1 MTSFNVN
8 KIRINQKDIE
18 KGQKIVAAIYLLT
31 NHLPENDTIRQAL
44 RSLSVSLVKTS
55 FLEQSSILSQI
66 EMLLGAAT
74 LSGLITEKNSSIVI
88 YEAKHFC
95 EILNNEENLPSMKDL
110 FTNNETNK
118 IQETNPI
125 KDIKKTQNI
134 DPYKSQGHFNHPM
147 SYKKNPL
154 NKVTREDKILAF
166 INDRKSAVIKDITSL
181 FPDVSE
187 KTVQRELSKLIDSG
201 RIIKRGSKRWS
212 IYMAVNSLL

>member
-1 MTSFNVN
+1 MTSFNIN
-8 KIRINQKDIE
+8 KIKVNQKDIE

-31 NHLPENDTIRQAL
+31 NHLPENDTIRQSL
-44 RSLSVSLVKTS
+44 RTLSVSLVKTS
-55 FLEQSSILSQI
+55 FSEQNIVLSQI
-66 EMLLGAAT
+66 EILLGAAT

-88 YEAKHFC
+88 YEIKHFC
-95 EILNNEENLPSMKDL
+95 EGISSEDSFPSVGDL
-110 FTNNETNK
+110 FNNNGTNRL
-118 IQETNPI
+118 QETNHV
-125 KDIKKTQNI
+125 KDIKKTQI
-134 DPYKSQGHFNHPM
+134 IGTYKSQGHFNPSV

-154 NKVTREDKILAF
+154 NKITREDKILAF

-201 RIIKRGSKRWS
+201 KIIKRGSKRWS